1 MKCARCHGL
10 MIEDHLLDIRESLGP
25 MWIKTWRCVSCG
37 NIVDPLILKHR
48 TAQASHVS
56 RLVFVDVPEQQPEVE
71 VVPHSVAMTA

>member
-25 MWIKTWRCVSCG
+25 LWIKSWRCVACG

-48 TAQASHVS
+48 TAQASQVS
-56 RLVFVDVPEQQPEVE
+56 RLVIVDVPEQQPEVE
-71 VVPHSVAMTA
+71 VAPPAVGMPA